1 MISVINMGSNN
12 IFSLIRAI
20 KFLGYDY
27 KTINKGADVM
37 SANKIILPGVGSFE
51 DGMNFLHKN
60 QLVEPLRE
68 VHKKKIPILGICL
81 GMQLMAD
88 YGMEFGKNEG
98 LGLING
104 KVISLTFDP
113 NNPNHNNRVPNIG
126 WRSLNIVKKNNIL
139 FEEILSNSMVYFIH
153 SYYIELN
160 QKSHLL
166 ATIDVNGRNITAA
179 FNHLNLY
186 GVQFHPERSGKI
198 GLSILDGFAKL

>member
-27 KTINKGADVM
+27 KTINKSADVM

-68 VHKKKIPILGICL
+68 VHKKNIPIFGICL

-98 LGLING
+98 LSLING
-104 KVISLTFDP
+104 KVIPLPFDP
-113 NNPNHNNRVPNIG
+113 NNTNHNNRVPNIG
-126 WRSLNIVKKNNIL
+126 WRSLNIVKKNNNL
-139 FEEILSNSMVYFIH
+139 FEDFLSNSMVYFIH

-166 ATIDVNGRNITAA
+166 ATIDVNGSNITAA

-198 GLSILDGFAKL
+198 GLKILDGFAKL